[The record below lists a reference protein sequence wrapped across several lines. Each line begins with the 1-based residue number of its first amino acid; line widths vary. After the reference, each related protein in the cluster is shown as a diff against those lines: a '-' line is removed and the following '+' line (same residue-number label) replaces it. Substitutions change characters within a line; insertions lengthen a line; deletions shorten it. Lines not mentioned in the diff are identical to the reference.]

1 MTATARIYLGS
12 SFHRDHHQARA
23 KQVREYLTANP
34 TVEHVHFPFDQQVT
48 DPAEDPNVGFGD
60 ERSLLWKQQTYQN
73 DINGLSMANCGVFL
87 YDMDELDD
95 GCAGAEQASH
105 HRAFH

>member
-12 SFHRDHHQARA
+12 SFHRDHHQVRA
-23 KQVREYLTANP
+23 KQVREYLAANP

-73 DINGLSMANCGVFL
+73 DINGLSMANCGEVH
-87 YDMDELDD
+87 
-95 GCAGAEQASH
+95 GSQAMITPV
-105 HRAFH
+105 ACFK